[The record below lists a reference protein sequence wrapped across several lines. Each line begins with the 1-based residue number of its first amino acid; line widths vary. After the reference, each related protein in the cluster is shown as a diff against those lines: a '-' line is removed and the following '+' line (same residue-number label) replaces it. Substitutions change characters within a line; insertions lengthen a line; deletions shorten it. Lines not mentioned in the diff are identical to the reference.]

1 MWLSKTSAIPMN
13 RKICAI
19 GVHMSRWVS
28 MHGFAL
34 NVKTNLNHFNGII
47 PCGIQED
54 TKTVTSIEKELNRSI
69 EVSEVK
75 AYLKTEFANVF
86 KFNYLDRSK

>member
-1 MWLSKTSAIPMN
+1 VDDKGR

-34 NVKTNLNHFNGII
+34 NVHTGLDYFDQII
-47 PCGIQED
+47 PCGIREED
-54 TKTVTSIEKELNRSI
+54 TSVTSISAEIGQLTDISDVRSI
-69 EVSEVK
+69 VK
-75 AYLKTEFANVF
+75 EEFKNVF
-86 KFNYLDRSK
+86 GSHYI